1 MKRIFLFALAIGL
14 FACQRDA
21 EELPTP
27 PKQNNDLIAKGDTL
41 SNKDDLKWVAL
52 TKDYFVTEEDA
63 KNTALSFAQNMRT
76 TTEPTHGVRFLTKE
90 SLLK

>member
-27 PKQNNDLIAKGDTL
+27 PKQNNDLIAKGIPLAIKTT
-41 SNKDDLKWVAL
+41 SN
-52 TKDYFVTEEDA
+52 
-63 KNTALSFAQNMRT
+63 
-76 TTEPTHGVRFLTKE
+76 G
-90 SLLK
+90 